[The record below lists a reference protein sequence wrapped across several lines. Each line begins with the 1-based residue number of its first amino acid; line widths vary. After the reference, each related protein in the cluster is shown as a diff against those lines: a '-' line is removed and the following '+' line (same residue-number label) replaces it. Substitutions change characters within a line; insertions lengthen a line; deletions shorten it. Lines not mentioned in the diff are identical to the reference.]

1 MNWREPVMCNR
12 RKGFM
17 SLNDD
22 YFRDLPPKPRR
33 YDTPLGDGLVF
44 SVFPNG
50 TKCWVLVYSAG
61 GFTRR
66 RTLGLYPEMK
76 LEDARGAAGQAAR
89 VIEVEA
95 ELAGGGE
102 ATSAANR
109 RSFLAG
115 LLEDRPLLAVAL
127 GLGFAALL
135 GMTVVWLLG

>member
-1 MNWREPVMCNR
+1 MNWREPVMFNR
-12 RKGFM
+12 RKALM

-22 YFRDLPPKPRR
+22 YFRDLPPKARR
-33 YDTPLGDGLVF
+33 YDTPLDDGLVF

-61 GFTRR
+61 GFARR

-76 LEDARGAAGQAAR
+76 LEEARSAAGQAAR
-89 VIEVEA
+89 IIEVEA

-102 ATSAANR
+102 TTSAASR
-109 RSFLAG
+109 RNLLAG
-115 LLEDRPLLAVAL
+115 LLDDRPLLAMAL